1 MNPSQQISDKHY
13 ETQPR
18 LDLGGTYCN
27 QGVAPLS
34 AALWPSFCTSTRIA
48 EEDCPRR
55 GKNDLSSP
63 HNTPIAMP
71 ISLHDRLSRS
81 PVSLPPARRTREQN
95 GSNGEKEDAA
105 GAFYVLAKRQ
115 AGWLGITRRSR
126 DTAGST
132 LDTPHQHKPAYL
144 ATWT

>member
-1 MNPSQQISDKHY
+1 MTPSMNPSQQISDKHY

-48 EEDCPRR
+48 GEDCPRR
-55 GKNDLSSP
+55 GENGLSSQ

-71 ISLHDRLSRS
+71 ISLHGRLSRS

-95 GSNGEKEDAA
+95 AQSNGEKEDAV
-105 GAFYVLAKRQ
+105 GLPIYWQR
-115 AGWLGITRRSR
+115 GCGITRRSR
-126 DTAGST
+126 DIAGGSVHPGHT
-132 LDTPHQHKPAYL
+132 TSA
-144 ATWT
+144 

>member
-1 MNPSQQISDKHY
+1 MTPSMNPSQQISDKHY

-48 EEDCPRR
+48 KEDCPRR
-55 GKNDLSSP
+55 GENDLSLP

-71 ISLHDRLSRS
+71 ISLHGRLSRS

-95 GSNGEKEDAA
+95 PRSNGEKEDAV
-105 GAFYVLAKRQ
+105 GAFCILAKRMVASRAAHVTQ
-115 AGWLGITRRSR
+115 LG
-126 DTAGST
+126 GSVH
-132 LDTPHQHKPAYL
+132 PGH
-144 ATWT
+144 ATSA